1 MLLMHTHA
9 HTLSL
14 ALSFLSMTMVAMIK
28 SPPVASDGVISS
40 CHVLEGQLSLMLQ
53 DRLVFFSA
61 NSHNVDSIVWISQFQ
76 TKPTTQC
83 EISRFPRS
91 TDLQTFTFYLTRL
104 APLTCR
110 DPKPTSVLLAITHSA
125 LMLSGKN
132 EKDWRLSGHLLPS
145 DSSPIPPSLL
155 PISNSSL
162 RGLSVLVSLCIFVSS
177 MCCLVCHV

>member
-61 NSHNVDSIVWISQFQ
+61 DSHNVDSIV
-76 TKPTTQC
+76 
-83 EISRFPRS
+83 
-91 TDLQTFTFYLTRL
+91 
-104 APLTCR
+104 
-110 DPKPTSVLLAITHSA
+110 
-125 LMLSGKN
+125 
-132 EKDWRLSGHLLPS
+132 
-145 DSSPIPPSLL
+145 
-155 PISNSSL
+155 
-162 RGLSVLVSLCIFVSS
+162 
-177 MCCLVCHV
+177 